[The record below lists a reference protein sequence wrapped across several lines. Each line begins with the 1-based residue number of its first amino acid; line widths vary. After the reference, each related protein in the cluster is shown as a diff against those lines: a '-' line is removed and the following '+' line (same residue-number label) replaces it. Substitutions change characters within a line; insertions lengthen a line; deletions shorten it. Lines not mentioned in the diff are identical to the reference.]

1 MFSERYEQSP
11 TNSGPLYFYI
21 AISYIAVQIYEIIT
35 IIQKSVF
42 DFHSAIVF
50 AKIRISAKFPF
61 LPGTSV
67 DTKAFP

>member
-11 TNSGPLYFYI
+11 TTSGPLYFRV
-21 AISYIAVQIYEIIT
+21 AISYIAMQIYEIIAM
-35 IIQKSVF
+35 IQNFFF
-42 DFHSAIVF
+42 DTHSAIVF
-50 AKIRISAKFPF
+50 AKIRISSKFPF